1 MDRIQRTRVSHRFT
15 TAGFTLVELLVV
27 IGIIAV
33 LIGVLLPALSRAR
46 EQSKRVQCLSNL
58 RQLGMAMVNY
68 SIENKGGL
76 PAVSSRSEPRVEDW
90 IYWQKDR
97 PTFSAAQ
104 GPGRFSDS
112 RIAKY
117 INRNEAL
124 LFCPSD
130 VTDGSNRDQS
140 FASSSQ
146 GQYVYSYVLN
156 NKMSSFV
163 NPFLVGRNAGKMTSI
178 RKPSLKVLMFE
189 EDERS
194 LDDGNARADGAG
206 HTGKVNM
213 IALRHDR
220 SRRFPDNAVN
230 APTPVPNPDRNG
242 NAAFCDGHAEPIA
255 RKMLHDTART
265 YLDPFSGK

>member
-1 MDRIQRTRVSHRFT
+1 MGRRRSRNLS
-15 TAGFTLVELLVV
+15 ANGGFTLVELLVV

-58 RQLGMAMVNY
+58 RQLGMAMVSY
-68 SIENKGGL
+68 SIEYKGGL
-76 PAVSSRSEPRVEDW
+76 PGVSSRSEPRVEDW

-97 PTFSAAQ
+97 ATYSAAQ
-104 GPGRFSDS
+104 GPGKFSDS

-117 INRNEAL
+117 INRNEAV

-140 FASSSQ
+140 FTGSSQ

-156 NKMSSFV
+156 NKMSSFT

-194 LDDGNARADGAG
+194 LDDGNARADGAN

-220 SRRFPDNAVN
+220 SRRYPDNIVN

-242 NAAFCDGHAEPIA
+242 NAVFCDGHTEPIT
-255 RKMLHDTART
+255 RKLLHDQAGT
-265 YLDPFSGK
+265 YLDPFYGK